1 VTSSK
6 VHVPSNL
13 PSAFALG
20 TAATAEATQMLAKMK
35 ARGQWL
41 FMGYLVFAFSR
52 FRPVATLYEG
62 KGKLRKPIFL
72 PDVISTSTFPQRRLS
87 TIAHSE
93 SAVGKAGWG

>member
-1 VTSSK
+1 M

-20 TAATAEATQMLAKMK
+20 TAATAEATHMLAKMK
-35 ARGQWL
+35 ARVQCL

-62 KGKLRKPIFL
+62 EGKLRKPIFL
-72 PDVISTSTFPQRRLS
+72 PDAPLYEHVS
-87 TIAHSE
+87 SE
-93 SAVGKAGWG
+93 ASEHNCLL